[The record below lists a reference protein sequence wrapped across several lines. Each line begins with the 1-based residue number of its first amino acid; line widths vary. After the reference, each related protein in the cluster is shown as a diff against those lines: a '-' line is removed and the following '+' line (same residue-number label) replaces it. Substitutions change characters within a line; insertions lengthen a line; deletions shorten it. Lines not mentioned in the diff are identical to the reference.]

1 MHGTTVT
8 TNAVLTHRGART
20 GLLVT
25 EGFRDTLALRDGT
38 REDPYDNRRARPSP
52 LVPRYLTLPVRG
64 RIDYKGD
71 ELAALETGDVR
82 AAAQTFAAE
91 GVEAVAI
98 SFMHSPTAPVHERRA
113 RDLVAELMPDA
124 YVTASSDLL
133 PQVRYYDRTST
144 TVLNAYVGPIISPD
158 EPVSFR
164 IVEPLYGT
172 FQAIHVRSHGD
183 AR

>member
-8 TNAVLTHRGART
+8 TNAVLTRSGART
-20 GLLVT
+20 GLLAT

-38 REDPYDNRRARPSP
+38 REEPYDNRLAPPKP
-52 LVPRYLTLPVRG
+52 LVPRHLRLPVGG

-71 ELAALETGDVR
+71 ELAPLETDDVR
-82 AAAQTFAAE
+82 AAVETFAAE

-98 SFMHSPTAPVHERRA
+98 SFMHSPTEPGHERRA
-113 RDLVAELMPDA
+113 RDLVAELMPGA

-144 TVLNAYVGPIISPD
+144 TVLNAYVGPIISRYLS
-158 EPVSFR
+158 VAH
-164 IVEPLYGT
+164 
-172 FQAIHVRSHGD
+172 AIASRSSRSA
-183 AR
+183 ARC

>member
-1 MHGTTVT
+1 M
-8 TNAVLTHRGART
+8 
-20 GLLVT
+20 
-25 EGFRDTLALRDGT
+25 
-38 REDPYDNRRARPSP
+38 
-52 LVPRYLTLPVRG
+52 PRYLTLPVRG

-133 PQVRYYDRTST
+133 PQVR
-144 TVLNAYVGPIISPD
+144 
-158 EPVSFR
+158 
-164 IVEPLYGT
+164 
-172 FQAIHVRSHGD
+172 
-183 AR
+183 